1 MIALNSS
8 AFINSCMFIE
18 IVQIGGY
25 KSWGGSVGSNFVD
38 VIMSAEKLCVCQVI
52 DQQVILH
59 IRTRSY
65 IILFWHFLSRKLPAL
80 LESHYCYAFV
90 PCFITT
96 SHNACFMEIK
106 STVQQ

>member
-1 MIALNSS
+1 
-8 AFINSCMFIE
+8 MFIE

-38 VIMSAEKLCVCQVI
+38 VIMSAEKLCVYQVI

-65 IILFWHFLSRKLPAL
+65 IILLM
-80 LESHYCYAFV
+80 AF
-90 PCFITT
+90 PQQGM
-96 SHNACFMEIK
+96 ACA
-106 STVQQ
+106 S